1 MKISKEEV
9 EYVANLS
16 RLDLKEDEL
25 ERMTIQLDNFLSYV
39 DKISELD
46 THNIPATTHA
56 FSISNAFREDKVISS
71 LDQEKAL
78 ANAPEQNG
86 ESFIVPRVI

>member
-1 MKISKEEV
+1 MKISREEV

-25 ERMTIQLDNFLSYV
+25 VKMTNHLDKFLSYV

-46 THNIPATTHA
+46 TENVPATTHA
-56 FSISNAFREDKVISS
+56 FAISNAFRDDQVIPS
-71 LDQEKAL
+71 LEQKKAL
-78 ANAPEQNG
+78 ANAPDQNG